1 MILERLMRRLPI
13 KSYSAKLYLGAILAA
28 LLISL
33 GTVLVLSLLHIN
45 INPALP
51 AVFGAVGAA
60 AYAVKLR
67 KE

>member
-1 MILERLMRRLPI
+1 MILERIMARLPI
-13 KSYSAKLYLGAILAA
+13 KSYSTKLYLGAILAA

-45 INPALP
+45 VNLALP

-60 AYAVKLR
+60 AYVAKLR